1 MNAKNQN
8 NKPNQQSNDS
18 KTSESKTSTAHD
30 KNKVINLQRIYV
42 RDISLEV
49 PNAPHVF
56 EKEWRPKVDA
66 HVNSS
71 SRMIKDNVYESSLKI
86 EVTAKNDSKIAFI
99 VDVTQCG
106 SFVLANLN
114 REELSRTL
122 GVTCPNTLF
131 PYARETLDNLLMKG
145 GMPPMHLAQI
155 NFHVLYE
162 TQKRDAE
169 ARAPADSNSGGGDGS
184 GKDQDLTQNLNKK
197 FVINIPQ
204 KDKIN

>member
-1 MNAKNQN
+1 MNAKDTKDQN

-18 KTSESKTSTAHD
+18 KTSTAND

-122 GVTCPNTLF
+122 GITCPNTLF

-155 NFHVLYE
+155 NFHALYE

-169 ARAPADSNSGGGDGS
+169 ARAAADPNSGGGDS
-184 GKDQDLTQNLNKK
+184 DKDQDLTQDLNKK
-197 FVINIPQ
+197 LVINIPQ